1 LLKNFNQNIGRFI
14 FDNLANYILVIIMIN
29 IVAGVIID
37 TFGALRSKENDKR

>member
-1 LLKNFNQNIGRFI
+1 LLKNFNQNIGRFF
-14 FDNLANYILVIIMIN
+14 FDNLSNYILVIIMIN